1 MAQQITLF
9 EDVPLPLTLGGE
21 LSPITV
27 AYQTYGRLNAEKSN
41 AVLLCHALTG
51 DAKPY
56 YDSPTEKG
64 WWQDFI
70 GKGLAFD
77 TDKYFFICSN
87 VLGGCKGTTGPASI
101 NLKPINL
108 TVVCFQLLQ
117 CKILLMYKKHYWTI

>member
-70 GKGLAFD
+70 
-77 TDKYFFICSN
+77 
-87 VLGGCKGTTGPASI
+87 
-101 NLKPINL
+101 
-108 TVVCFQLLQ
+108 
-117 CKILLMYKKHYWTI
+117 